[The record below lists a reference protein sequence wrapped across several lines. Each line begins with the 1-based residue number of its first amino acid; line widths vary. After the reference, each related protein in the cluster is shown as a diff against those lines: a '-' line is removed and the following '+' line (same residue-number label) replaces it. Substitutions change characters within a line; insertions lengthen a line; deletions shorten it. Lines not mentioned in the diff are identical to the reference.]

1 MKILAIRWKDAWI
14 DGSMD
19 LSIEEAKLL
28 KPIIRTTV
36 GFFITEN
43 EDAYILSTDYYDEDG
58 SINAPMVIPK
68 GMVIQTALVDIGE
81 LNEDTTH

>member
-1 MKILAIRWKDAWI
+1 MKILAVKWKDAWI

-28 KPIIRTTV
+28 RPITRTTV
-36 GFFITEN
+36 GFFISEN
-43 EDAYILSTDYYDEDG
+43 EDAFILSTDYYDEDN

-68 GMVIQTALVDIGE
+68 GMVVQTAFVDIGDI
-81 LNEDTTH
+81 NEDTTH